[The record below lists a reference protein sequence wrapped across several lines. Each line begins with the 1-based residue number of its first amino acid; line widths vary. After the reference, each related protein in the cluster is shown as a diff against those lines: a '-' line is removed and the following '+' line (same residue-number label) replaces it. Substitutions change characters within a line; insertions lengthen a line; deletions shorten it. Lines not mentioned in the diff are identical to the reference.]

1 MTNADTES
9 VSPSSSPPPL
19 REPWRPDS
27 LLSVARRP
35 HLVWL
40 FVQSELGNP
49 YAGTLLG
56 KAWDYL
62 RPLIRFF
69 VYFAVVGL
77 VLGLQKK
84 VPNYGIYV
92 FSGVATV
99 QTFSVALINATRSL
113 SKNSSLIRKVN
124 VPVEAIPIASVI
136 ASTVREKAAVIILVV
151 ASVLTGWRPNHLV
164 YVPYFVGGVT
174 LLLVFAS
181 GLGMI
186 TAVAAMY
193 VKDTQYAVQTLT
205 MLIRWASPVIYPW
218 MLVGQLL
225 PGWATT
231 LYLAN
236 PVTVAL
242 FGVRET
248 FWVPTVGA
256 GIVAQKMKPLPLLPL
271 VLSIVIAFGTLLI
284 GQWLMRRTQ
293 HRVASRVKWS

>member
-1 MTNADTES
+1 LTNADTAS
-9 VSPSSSPPPL
+9 LPPQPPLPL

-27 LLSVARRP
+27 LLSVARNP
-35 HLVWL
+35 QLVWL

-49 YAGTLLG
+49 YQGTLLG
-56 KAWDYL
+56 KAWDYV
-62 RPLIRFF
+62 RPLMRFF
-69 VYFAVVGL
+69 VYFVVIGL
-77 VLGLQKK
+77 VLGLQKS
-84 VPNYGIYV
+84 VPNFGIYV

-99 QTFSVALINATRSL
+99 QTFNGAVTKATRSL
-113 SKNSSLIRKVN
+113 SKNSTLIRRVN
-124 VPVEAIPIASVI
+124 VPIEALPIASVI
-136 ASTVREKAAVIILVV
+136 ASTVREKAALLILIV
-151 ASVLTGWRPNHLV
+151 ASVLTGWRPNHLI
-164 YVPYFVGGVT
+164 YVPYCIGGIV

-205 MLIRWASPVIYPW
+205 MLVRWASPVIYPW
-218 MLVGQLL
+218 MLVEKIL
-225 PGWATT
+225 PPWLTT
-231 LYLAN
+231 LYLSN

-256 GIVAQKMKPLPLLPL
+256 AAVAEKMKPLPTLPII
-271 VLSIVIAFGTLLI
+271 LSIVITIGTLLI